1 MATSAKS
8 LQPVWVPYVLSRLAL
23 QRRDVIALQSART
36 TAHDAAPVV
45 SVEHGEAYRL
55 PAALIKSSM
64 VFAHRVS
71 PAIPFD
77 A

>member
-1 MATSAKS
+1 MATSAKG
-8 LQPVWVPYVLSRLAL
+8 LQAVYVPYVLARFAL
-23 QRRDVIALQSART
+23 QRRDVIAFEAPRPS
-36 TAHDAAPVV
+36 AHDAAPVV

-64 VFAHRVS
+64 VLAHRVS